1 MSKRHFR
8 QRITPYY
15 AFGVLRVTTAAETGA
30 EFRQRLV
37 DQGFSAKES
46 ELWRQLFETF
56 ANYRH
61 TSASEALLRERAEDF
76 SDATFNLFEH
86 TADDEE

>member
-1 MSKRHFR
+1 M
-8 QRITPYY
+8 
-15 AFGVLRVTTAAETGA
+15 TTAETGA
-30 EFRQRLV
+30 ELRTRLA
-37 DQGFSAKES
+37 DEGFSRKEC
-46 ELWRQLFETF
+46 ELWAQLFETF
-56 ANYRH
+56 ANGVP